1 MPYAHQTKSIVEDD
15 PVVLPN
21 GRVFGREKLRSL
33 NDKLGVAKGKVRDPV
48 EGLSGMEWRESDLR
62 KVFIS

>member
-1 MPYAHQTKSIVEDD
+1 MEED

-21 GRVFGREKLRSL
+21 GRVFGRQRLERLNEKLGTR
-33 NDKLGVAKGKVRDPV
+33 KGMVRDPTEK
-48 EGLSGMEWRESDLR
+48 EGTEWKAGDVK

>member
-1 MPYAHQTKSIVEDD
+1 MEED

-21 GRVFGREKLRSL
+21 GRVFGRERLRML
-33 NDKLGVAKGKVRDPV
+33 NEKLGTKKGKVRDPTDAQ
-48 EGLSGMEWRESDLR
+48 GTEWGEWEVK

>member
-1 MPYAHQTKSIVEDD
+1 MEED

-21 GRVFGREKLRSL
+21 GRVFGRERLRML
-33 NDKLGVAKGKVRDPV
+33 NEQLGTRKGRVLDPTDA
-48 EGLSGMEWRESDLR
+48 GSIEWDEKDIK